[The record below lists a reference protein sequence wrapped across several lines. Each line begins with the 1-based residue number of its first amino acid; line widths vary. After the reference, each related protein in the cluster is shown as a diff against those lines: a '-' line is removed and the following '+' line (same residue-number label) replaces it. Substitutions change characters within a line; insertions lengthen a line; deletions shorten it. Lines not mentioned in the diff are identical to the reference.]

1 MKLFKILAAF
11 LVVATVGIIGC
22 GEEKD
27 ASSGTEGQYADP
39 GAMMGESEMPEEP
52 AEEGGETEAP
62 AEEATTEEAAEEAPA
77 EEAAEEAPAEEAA
90 EEAPAEEAAEESAEG
105 EG

>member
-27 ASSGTEGQYADP
+27 ASSGSEGQYADP
-39 GAMMGESEMPEEP
+39 GATMGESEMP
-52 AEEGGETEAP
+52 EEGGETEAP
-62 AEEATTEEAAEEAPA
+62 AEEGGEAEAPA

>member
-27 ASSGTEGQYADP
+27 ASSGSEGQYADP

-62 AEEATTEEAAEEAPA
+62 AEEAPAEEAP
-77 EEAAEEAPAEEAA
+77 A

>member
-62 AEEATTEEAAEEAPA
+62 AEEAPAEEAP
-77 EEAAEEAPAEEAA
+77 A

>member
-27 ASSGTEGQYADP
+27 APSGSEGQYADP

-62 AEEATTEEAAEEAPA
+62 AEEAPAEEAPA

-90 EEAPAEEAAEESAEG
+90 EEAPAEESAEG